1 MLRLRARGL
10 SAMLLSF
17 VSNVSSLPA
26 PSAAGYSSPAN
37 VEWSIFLL
45 VSFDFFFRSLSI
57 SSLYVHDTD
66 VFRVFCRPAIFVST
80 DGVASGVAPGGF
92 SQCRCWGL
100 DEGDVAALCR
110 SHSLVFI
117 YRVCFT
123 VQAVPT
129 EYPFAG
135 FALEFGQQQQCQET
149 IVSPRCD
156 QACIFYRVII
166 AIRVDDFFP
175 NRTGRCSRYKVSSCG
190 QYLVGYPEWL
200 LFLQLVLQILV
211 KFIIKVVPGC
221 SNIDQHC
228 QGFHSKSG
236 CVSISLPSFG
246 WLRSSLKLC

>member
-45 VSFDFFFRSLSI
+45 VSFDIFFRSLSI

-100 DEGDVAALCR
+100 DEGDVAALCH
-110 SHSLVFI
+110 SHRLVFI
-117 YRVCFT
+117 YGMLYCSSCTHRVPLRRSCPR
-123 VQAVPT
+123 VWAAAAVSRND
-129 EYPFAG
+129 
-135 FALEFGQQQQCQET
+135 C
-149 IVSPRCD
+149 VSQVRPGLHLLPGDYCHPCR
-156 QACIFYRVII
+156 R
-166 AIRVDDFFP
+166 FFP
-175 NRTGRCSRYKVSSCG
+175 KSYRSLFPVQGVVLRSVSCG
-190 QYLVGYPEWL
+190 VSRVAFIFAACPSDPGEVHHQSRARMFQYRPA
-200 LFLQLVLQILV
+200 
-211 KFIIKVVPGC
+211 
-221 SNIDQHC
+221 
-228 QGFHSKSG
+228 
-236 CVSISLPSFG
+236 LPRFS
-246 WLRSSLKLC
+246 